1 MLAKP
6 GPSADPAALEDAAL
20 LTGMHLADYSNR
32 HFSRGRSRFVEALW
46 LLAQRAFVSSWMPGA
61 SYRRWLLRA
70 FGAKI
75 GKGVVVQ
82 PGVKVKFP
90 WRLSVGDHTWIG
102 EEVWIDN
109 LADVTIG
116 RNCCISQRAYLC
128 TGSHDWSRPSFDLVT
143 SPIHIK
149 EGAWIAAC
157 ATVGPGVT
165 VGEGAVLSLSAVAT
179 HDLEPRTIYFG
190 TRASPIRERVIKTAP
205 ARGNGHGPLAGQRVE
220 PMRTSPDPQSDR
232 APTDCASG
240 FSPSVICSND
250 IGSPRRL

>member
-20 LTGMHLADYSNR
+20 VTGMHLADFSNR

-46 LLAQRAFVSSWMPGA
+46 LLVQRAFVSSWVPGT

-75 GKGVVVQ
+75 GKGVVVK

-165 VGEGAVLSLSAVAT
+165 VGEGAVLSLTAVAT

-190 TRASPIRERVIKTAP
+190 TRASPIRERVIKTAS
-205 ARGNGHGPLAGQRVE
+205 GPREWSRPDGWARVE
-220 PMRTSPDPQSDR
+220 PMRTSPGPQSDR
-232 APTDCASG
+232 APTDCAPG
-240 FSPSVICSND
+240 VSPSVTHSND
-250 IGSPRRL
+250 IVSLRRL